1 MRVAH
6 ESADWHQIAIGAAPV
21 LCFARRMRFL
31 LHTVVPVIVLASV
44 VGQSAFGQVKIAT
57 IDMTKTFDSYWRTK
71 QADAALKE
79 QAAEMDKELRGF
91 VDERTKAVEEYQKML
106 ASANDPALS
115 AEERDKRKAEADKK
129 LQDLRELEQTI
140 QQYDRQARVTL
151 EEKKSRLRANLVNEI
166 RAVIEAKAK
175 SAGYALVIDSSAIGA
190 NNVPVVLYRTAE
202 NDLTE
207 EVIKQLNATAPADFS
222 KSAEPKQEAA
232 QDQKSRTK

>member
-1 MRVAH
+1 MSG
-6 ESADWHQIAIGAAPV
+6 EFAIGVASV
-21 LCFARRMRFL
+21 LCFVRRMRFL
-31 LHTVVPVIVLASV
+31 LCTVVPVMALASV
-44 VGQSAFGQVKIAT
+44 IAQSALGQGRIAT

-91 VDERTKAVEEYQKML
+91 IDERTKAAEEYQKVL
-106 ASANDPALS
+106 VSVNDPALS
-115 AEERDKRKAEADKK
+115 AEEREKRKADADKK

-166 RAVIEAKAK
+166 RSVIEARAK
-175 SAGYALVIDSSAIGA
+175 SAGYTLVIDSSAVGA

-207 EVIKQLNATAPADFS
+207 DVIKQLNATAPADFS
-222 KSAEPKQEAA
+222 RPAESKEEPAK
-232 QDQKSRTK
+232 DPKSRSR

>member
-1 MRVAH
+1 MKF
-6 ESADWHQIAIGAAPV
+6 W
-21 LCFARRMRFL
+21 
-31 LHTVVPVIVLASV
+31 LHTIVPVMALVSV
-44 VGQSAFGQVKIAT
+44 AAQTAFGQVKIAT

-91 VDERTKAVEEYQKML
+91 IDERTKAVEDYQKLL

-151 EEKKSRLRANLVNEI
+151 EEKKNRLRANLVNEI
-166 RAVIEAKAK
+166 RAVIETRAK
-175 SAGYALVIDSSAIGA
+175 SAGYTLVLDSSAVGA
-190 NNVPVVLYRTAE
+190 NNVPIVLYRTPE

-207 EVIKQLNATAPADFS
+207 EVIKQLNATAPGDSS
-222 KSAEPKQEAA
+222 KSAEPKQGSA
-232 QDQKSRTK
+232 QDQKGRAK